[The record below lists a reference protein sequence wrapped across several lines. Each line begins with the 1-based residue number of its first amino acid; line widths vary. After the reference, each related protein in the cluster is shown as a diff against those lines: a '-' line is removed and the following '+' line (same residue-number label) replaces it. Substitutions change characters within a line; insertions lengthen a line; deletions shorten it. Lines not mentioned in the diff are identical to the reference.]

1 MKRLLDI
8 ILLTIFSIHFLGN
21 VLINIIGVPL
31 AAYHSYEAWQEAEII
46 NDSLKGQKKI
56 TKTERKSEHKK
67 ADTIQSIKNTH
78 ETKKQNH
85 NH

>member
-21 VLINIIGVPL
+21 VLINIISVPL
-31 AAYHSYEAWQEAEII
+31 AAYYSYEAWQEVEII
-46 NDSLKGQKKI
+46 NDSFQTQKKT

-85 NH
+85 HY